1 MAKENFDFLIN
12 TGDIAQSGNRENEW
26 IDYYEALD
34 TFTPNKT
41 EMFTIGNNDLC
52 SEQPTLLT
60 DGEDATS
67 KFNHINVLRYFTFEL
82 DPDFDYNFT
91 WNGDTYPLYSLYYY
105 TYGDFSFVC
114 LNSETAEA
122 SSKTYNNG
130 IADASFAQAANQS
143 IETWFESLMNS
154 GKLIKKPFVYM
165 HEMPFTMVT
174 W

>member
-1 MAKENFDFLIN
+1 MAEENFDFLIN
-12 TGDIAQSGNRENEW
+12 TGDIAQSGNKRMSGL
-26 IDYYEALD
+26 ITMKLLIRLFQIRQRCLLQV
-34 TFTPNKT
+34 TMT
-41 EMFTIGNNDLC
+41 LC

-91 WNGDTYPLYSLYYY
+91 WNGGTYPLYSLYYY

-122 SSKTYNNG
+122 SK
-130 IADASFAQAANQS
+130 
-143 IETWFESLMNS
+143 
-154 GKLIKKPFVYM
+154 
-165 HEMPFTMVT
+165 
-174 W
+174 